1 MGAELPLALVEMQF
15 LPILNVVLWSG
26 WPRPRKETDGSSI
39 SRAVV
44 QRLISCEQLHWVY
57 MLVNV
62 RTNQVSWCL
71 HWQTFCC
78 VTVIPLGPFSL
89 QSHNFW
95 KKLLACFS
103 LCCQWKDIQILF
115 SRFFPSS
122 ISLLPVK
129 LWLPLLLATPP
140 RSPPPPPSSGS
151 QATLM
156 NCLLRTAF
164 APSEMIPSGSHLGSP
179 ALLHFFSKFSSL
191 IRNPCPEHPSKNA
204 YFFLQRAS

>member
-1 MGAELPLALVEMQF
+1 
-15 LPILNVVLWSG
+15 
-26 WPRPRKETDGSSI
+26 
-39 SRAVV
+39 
-44 QRLISCEQLHWVY
+44 
-57 MLVNV
+57 MLVKV
-62 RTNQVSWCL
+62 RTNQVSWCSR
-71 HWQTFCC
+71 WQTLCS
-78 VTVIPLGPFSL
+78 VTVILLGPFSL

-95 KKLLACFS
+95 KKLLACFC

-129 LWLPLLLATPP
+129 LWLPLLLAIPP

-164 APSEMIPSGSHLGSP
+164 APSQMIPSGSHLGSP
-179 ALLHFFSKFSSL
+179 ALLYFFSKFSCL
-191 IRNPCPEHPSKNA
+191 IKIPVLNTHPKMLIFSPKGKLIPVLTPLTSVDLPLEHEYLIVFHFWVP
-204 YFFLQRAS
+204 LVLR